1 MDGITPLQ
9 KHNDTHIIVE
19 QYGQTEAAERKE
31 NAPTRRRNCSAFH
44 FPMAGMGRV
53 NAMHAVE
60 WGVEEPLFLQLVN
73 KLETEGKLVM
83 V

>member
-1 MDGITPLQ
+1 
-9 KHNDTHIIVE
+9 
-19 QYGQTEAAERKE
+19 
-31 NAPTRRRNCSAFH
+31 
-44 FPMAGMGRV
+44 MAGMGRV

-60 WGVEEPLFLQLVN
+60 WGFEEPLFLQLVN